1 MTENEPGQS
10 DAAPAADDQE
20 FTTNDMLAI
29 HAALRRELGKLPGLV
44 AQADQ
49 LSAADRAAVAQ
60 HWTLVGRFLTAHH
73 TGEDEVLWP
82 VLRERRPET
91 SELVDDLE
99 ADHERFHVLLAQ
111 GDEIV
116 ASWDVTAD
124 QTADQVA
131 ERVAE
136 CEQIAADLAEGLRA
150 HAARE
155 ESELLPLIPGAVTAE
170 EWAQLPQHAQR
181 AFAPEE
187 MFTVLGMIMEELP
200 PPAQAVMLAGMP
212 EPAQQAWT
220 AFGKEQYRAYADR
233 INAIA
238 GA

>member
-1 MTENEPGQS
+1 MSDNEPGAI
-10 DAAPAADDQE
+10 DANPSRATDQE
-20 FTTNDMLAI
+20 FTTDDMLAI

-44 AQADQ
+44 ARADQ
-49 LSAADRAAVAQ
+49 LSDADRAAVAQ
-60 HWTLVGRFLTAHH
+60 HWTIVSRFLTAHH

-82 VLRERRPET
+82 LLRERRPEAR
-91 SELVDDLE
+91 ELVDALA
-99 ADHERFHVLLAQ
+99 ADHERFHVLLAR

-116 ASWDVTAD
+116 AGWDGASD
-124 QTADQVA
+124 QSA
-131 ERVAE
+131 EHVAE
-136 CEQIAADLAEGLRA
+136 CEQIATDLAEGLRV

-155 ESELLPLIPGAVTAE
+155 ESELLPLIPGALTAE

-200 PPAQAVMLAGMP
+200 PPAKAGMLAGMP
-212 EPAQQAWT
+212 EPARQAWT
-220 AFGKEQYRAYADR
+220 AFGGTQYRTYADR

>member
-1 MTENEPGQS
+1 MSDNEPGQS
-10 DAAPAADDQE
+10 DAAQVADDQE
-20 FTTNDMLAI
+20 FTTADMLAI

-44 AQADQ
+44 AQADE
-49 LSAADRAAVAQ
+49 LSETDRATVAQ

-82 VLRERRPET
+82 VLRERRPAAR
-91 SELVDDLE
+91 ELVDELE
-99 ADHERFHVLLAQ
+99 ADHERFHALQEQ
-111 GDEIV
+111 GDEII
-116 ASWDVTAD
+116 ASWDEASD
-124 QTADQVA
+124 QTA

-136 CEQIAADLAEGLRA
+136 CAQIAAELAEGLRA

-170 EWAQLPQHAQR
+170 EWALLPQHAQR
-181 AFAPEE
+181 AFAPDE
-187 MFTVLGMIMEELP
+187 MFLVLGMIMEELP
-200 PPAQAVMLAGMP
+200 PPAQAGMLAGMP

-238 GA
+238 QA